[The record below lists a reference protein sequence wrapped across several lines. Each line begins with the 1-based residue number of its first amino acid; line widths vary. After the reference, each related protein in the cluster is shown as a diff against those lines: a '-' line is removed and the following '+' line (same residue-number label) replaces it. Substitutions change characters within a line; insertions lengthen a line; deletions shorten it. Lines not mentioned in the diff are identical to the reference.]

1 MFMVLMREM
10 NRVGGILMEQQRVFD
25 VNYIILVRLFN
36 EIFQLVLVKDIL
48 DVCVCVKIKNNLRF
62 VFVVLKLKKKIIVE
76 IICER

>member
-25 VNYIILVRLFN
+25 VYYIILVRLFN